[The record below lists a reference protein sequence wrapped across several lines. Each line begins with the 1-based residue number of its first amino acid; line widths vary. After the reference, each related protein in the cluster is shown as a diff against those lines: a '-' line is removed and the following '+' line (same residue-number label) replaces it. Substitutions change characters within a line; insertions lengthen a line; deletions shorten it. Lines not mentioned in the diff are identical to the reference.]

1 MASLG
6 SGTLASAP
14 APLTIAASLTPHPGN
29 AIAGAVTL
37 VDFEGGG
44 GATVDPLRYL
54 NVGGV
59 AVPIQ

>member
-1 MASLG
+1 MADRG
-6 SGTLASAP
+6 TATFVATLAP
-14 APLTIAASLTPHPGN
+14 IIVEDYAPLLPGS
-29 AIAGAVTL
+29 
-37 VDFEGGG
+37 G